1 MAACEKLTGAGHY
14 RQSVAQERRR
24 RGGRPLFRGG
34 QGHISVTC
42 ACEVNLMG
50 LPLSE
55 NGVFRG
61 GEEYRYVTPTRARKF
76 NWKRS
81 WCDSPGRLCP
91 S

>member
-14 RQSVAQERRR
+14 RQSVAEEKEEKKDGRFL
-24 RGGRPLFRGG
+24 GGPGTHFRY
-34 QGHISVTC
+34 TC

-61 GEEYRYVTPTRARKF
+61 GEELPPYRLF
-76 NWKRS
+76 
-81 WCDSPGRLCP
+81 SP
-91 S
+91 